1 MHVPI
6 RNRISMAS
14 FTRSTTSTSAV
25 IAGDRVAVLVLLTPK
40 LYLVLLGALDASLA
54 HFLVVFNLCFREL
67 AVLTEDDVET
77 ESEDTE
83 AYKDYSCQKD
93 FHNAS
98 L

>member
-1 MHVPI
+1 MFLSGTDM
-6 RNRISMAS
+6 SMAS

-25 IAGDRVAVLVLLTPK
+25 IAGDRVAVLVLLAPK

-83 AYKDYSCQKD
+83 TYKYYSCQKD